1 MSSPGASAL
10 RTSTCPVARA
20 TAVVGDR
27 WSLLIVRE
35 AYDGA
40 RRFND
45 FQRRLGMAKNILSG
59 RLRAL
64 VADGVLETTP
74 AADGGPYHEYR
85 LTEAGLDLFPV
96 LVALRQWGEAHAF
109 AEGEPRS
116 ELVDDRA
123 GRPVVPLRVVAAD
136 GRPVDATTTVVR
148 KPRTAA

>member
-1 MSSPGASAL
+1 MSASAPL

-45 FQRRLGMAKNILSG
+45 FQRRLGMAKNILSA

-64 VADGVLETTP
+64 VEDGVLDTVP
-74 AADGGPYHEYR
+74 AADGTAYREYR
-85 LTEAGLDLFPV
+85 LTPAGLDLFPV
-96 LVALRQWGEAHAF
+96 IVALRQWGEAHAF
-109 AEGEPRS
+109 ADGEPRS
-116 ELVDDRA
+116 VLVDEQD
-123 GRPVVPLRVVAAD
+123 GRPVSPLRVEAAD
-136 GRPVDATTTVVR
+136 GRVVDASTTVVR
-148 KPRTAA
+148 KPASGA

>member
-1 MSSPGASAL
+1 MSAAAPL

-20 TAVVGDR
+20 SAVVGDR

-45 FQRRLGMAKNILSG
+45 FQRRLGVAKNILSA

-85 LTEAGLDLFPV
+85 LTPAGLDLFPV
-96 LVALRQWGEAHAF
+96 IVALRQWGEAHAF
-109 AEGEPRS
+109 ADGEPRS
-116 ELVDDRA
+116 ELVDERD
-123 GRPVVPLRVVAAD
+123 GRPVAPLRVSAAD
-136 GRPVDATTTVVR
+136 GRVVDPATTVVR
-148 KPRTAA
+148 KP

>member
-1 MSSPGASAL
+1 MSTPAQPA
-10 RTSTCPVARA
+10 STCPVARA

-45 FQRRLGMAKNILSG
+45 FQRRLGVAKNILAT

-64 VADGVLETTP
+64 VADGILETTP
-74 AADGGPYHEYR
+74 ADGTPYREYR
-85 LTEAGLDLFPV
+85 LTPAGLDLFPV
-96 LVALRQWGEAHAF
+96 LVALRQWGEAHGF
-109 AEGEPRS
+109 ADGEPRS
-116 ELVDDRA
+116 ELVDTRD
-123 GRPVVPLRVVAAD
+123 GRPVAPLRVVAAD

-148 KPRTAA
+148 KPEGSPASAS